1 MSVVLCIGKIYFHFF
16 IHAFVKFGDVS
27 GTSGWRNVV

>member
-16 IHAFVKFGDVS
+16 LFIHLSNLEMFQAPLAG
-27 GTSGWRNVV
+27 GM